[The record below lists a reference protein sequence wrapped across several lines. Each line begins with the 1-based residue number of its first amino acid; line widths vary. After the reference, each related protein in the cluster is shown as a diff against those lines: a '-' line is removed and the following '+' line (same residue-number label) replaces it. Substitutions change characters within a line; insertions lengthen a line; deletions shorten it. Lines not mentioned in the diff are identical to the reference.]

1 MRQTFSQLFSVSL
14 SRKREGGE
22 SLAECGEYVRVV
34 LPRVAEGRSLLNKV
48 VSVQRGIHSVVVSF
62 SGDLMGAGKFAR
74 R

>member
-1 MRQTFSQLFSVSL
+1 M
-14 SRKREGGE
+14 
-22 SLAECGEYVRVV
+22 AECGEYVRVV